1 MGPDEGTDSRGFSTL
16 IVHHPGCGTFK
27 SLVWQKMGKKGWYPT
42 KTWQNVRKGG
52 EAPLVCL
59 MAPPEE
65 EWVVGRKL
73 GTLRR
78 SPPITPALTRPQ
90 ILIHY
95 KYTPDQN
102 LDLDIFNSDA
112 AWMSDGACVWKC
124 VYETLWNIV
133 GRQNNVEKMSGSVF
147 KRYQVSGLELWRGGG
162 RSQYSLCLRTSDSFD
177 SCRRESFI
185 ASRLPQGANM

>member
-1 MGPDEGTDSRGFSTL
+1 
-16 IVHHPGCGTFK
+16 
-27 SLVWQKMGKKGWYPT
+27 MGKKGWYPT
-42 KTWQNVRKGG
+42 ITWQNVRKGG
-52 EAPLVCL
+52 EAPLDCL

-78 SPPITPALTRPQ
+78 SPLITPAHTRPQ

-102 LDLDIFNSDA
+102 LHLSILYTSSTRMLLGCLNRTT
-112 AWMSDGACVWKC
+112 DGAWVWKC

>member
-1 MGPDEGTDSRGFSTL
+1 MISNYN
-16 IVHHPGCGTFK
+16 
-27 SLVWQKMGKKGWYPT
+27 MA
-42 KTWQNVRKGG
+42 NVRKGG
-52 EAPLVCL
+52 EAPLDCL

-78 SPPITPALTRPQ
+78 SPLITPALTRPQ

-112 AWMSDGACVWKC
+112 AWM
-124 VYETLWNIV
+124 
-133 GRQNNVEKMSGSVF
+133 F
-147 KRYQVSGLELWRGGG
+147 K
-162 RSQYSLCLRTSDSFD
+162 
-177 SCRRESFI
+177 
-185 ASRLPQGANM
+185 

>member
-1 MGPDEGTDSRGFSTL
+1 MISNSNNSNMAKCEKRRRSASGLSDGSTGRGMSRGAEARD
-16 IVHHPGCGTFK
+16 I
-27 SLVWQKMGKKGWYPT
+27 
-42 KTWQNVRKGG
+42 
-52 EAPLVCL
+52 APLPSYNSSTH
-59 MAPPEE
+59 PPPDIDP
-65 EWVVGRKL
+65 L
-73 GTLRR
+73 Q
-78 SPPITPALTRPQ
+78 IYTRPELTS
-90 ILIHY
+90 I
-95 KYTPDQN
+95 YT
-102 LDLDIFNSDA
+102 LYIFNSDA